1 MAATT
6 DAKPYSFADLLR
18 RLGGVPPE
26 RIRMNPAPGTATEKD
41 LRRAGKPICELID
54 GVLVEKA
61 MGSSE
66 SMLGGYILTRIS
78 VFEES
83 RDLGLVLGAD
93 GYIRI
98 RKGLVRVPDVTFI
111 PWSSLPDEELPRE
124 AFWQVQPGLIVEVL
138 SPTNRK
144 KEIDRKLREFFGIG
158 CPLAWVIDPRTK
170 TARAYTA
177 LDAFEDYTARG
188 TLDASP
194 VLPGFKL
201 SLADVFGKL
210 NRRKKS

>member
-1 MAATT
+1 MMT
-6 DAKPYSFADLLR
+6 DAKPYSFANLLR

-61 MGSSE
+61 MGTSE
-66 SMLGGYILTRIS
+66 AMLGAYILRLIAN
-78 VFEES
+78 FEEAH
-83 RDLGLVLGAD
+83 DLGIVLGGD
-93 GYIRI
+93 GSIRI
-98 RKGLVRVPDVTFI
+98 KKGLVRVPDVTFI
-111 PWSSLPDEELPRE
+111 PWSSLPEEELPRE
-124 AFWQVQPGLIVEVL
+124 AFWQVTPGLIVEVL

-144 KEIDRKLREFFGIG
+144 KEIERKLREFFNMG
-158 CPLAWVIDPRTK
+158 CSLAWVIDPRAK
-170 TARAYTA
+170 TARVHSAH
-177 LDAFEDYTARG
+177 DPFEEFTARG
-188 TLDASP
+188 VLDASP

-210 NRRKKS
+210 NRRKKP